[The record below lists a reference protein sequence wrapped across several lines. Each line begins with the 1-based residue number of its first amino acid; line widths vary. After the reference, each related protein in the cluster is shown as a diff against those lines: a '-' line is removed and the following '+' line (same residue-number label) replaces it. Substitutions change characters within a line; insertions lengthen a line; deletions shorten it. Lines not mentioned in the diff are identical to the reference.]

1 MGIVRSYMLV
11 ISGSQRVKLNIMGLL
26 EVERG
31 RSSENYYVLKHFVN
45 HIMRKKFAWSDT
57 IKKQSHSLKGN
68 LLFLLK

>member
-11 ISGSQRVKLNIMGLL
+11 ISGSKRVKLNIMGLL

-45 HIMRKKFAWSDT
+45 HIGF
-57 IKKQSHSLKGN
+57 
-68 LLFLLK
+68 